1 VKGIADGRAGAQD
14 DRMAAGAGERRIVV
28 LAYDGV
34 QSLDVVGP
42 VEVFSVA
49 TQHRIVRPYRV
60 EVVGPTGAPIT
71 TTSGIVLQ
79 PAGAL
84 ADGRGPVDTLVV
96 AGGEGVHAQRRDPAV
111 VAGVRALA
119 GRARRVVS
127 VCTGT
132 FLLAEAGLLDGR
144 RVTTHWGWCR
154 HLAREFPTLT
164 VESEPIFVQDGDVY
178 TSAGVTAGIDLCLAL
193 VEADHGRELALS
205 VARQLVVFLKRPGGQ
220 AQFSS
225 HLSAQLAER
234 DAVAEV
240 QTWIADHLDED
251 LSVARLAARAAMS
264 PRHFARVFRAD
275 TGVTP
280 ARFVERARVEQA
292 RTRLEQSSVGVE
304 EIAHACGF
312 GTPETMR
319 RAFLRALWV
328 APSEYRQRFRAAARP
343 AGPTPRAEVS

>member
-1 VKGIADGRAGAQD
+1 VKGIAATGKPAQDGR
-14 DRMAAGAGERRIVV
+14 MARERRIVV
-28 LAYDGV
+28 LAFDRA
-34 QSLDVVGP
+34 QSLDITGP

-49 TQHRIVRPYRV
+49 TQHRIAVPYRV
-60 EVVGPTGAPIT
+60 EVVGPTTGPVT

-79 PAGAL
+79 PEGPVT
-84 ADGRGPVDTLVV
+84 DVVGPVDTLVV
-96 AGGEGVHAQRRDPAV
+96 AGGEGVHTLRQDPTV
-111 VAGVRALA
+111 VAAVRRIAS
-119 GRARRVVS
+119 RARRVVS
-127 VCTGT
+127 VCTGA
-132 FLLAEAGLLDGR
+132 FLLAEAGVLDGR

-154 HLAREFPTLT
+154 HLAREFPHLT
-164 VESEPIFVQDGDVY
+164 VDPEPIFVQDGNVY

-193 VEADHGRELALS
+193 VEADHGRDVALS

-240 QTWIADHLDED
+240 QTWIADHLDDD

-264 PRHFARVFRAD
+264 PRHFARVFRAE

-280 ARFVERARVEQA
+280 ARFVEQARVEQA
-292 RTRLEQSSVGVE
+292 RTRLEESNAGVE

-312 GTPETMR
+312 GTAETMR

-328 APSEYRQRFRAAARP
+328 GPSEYRQRFRGSAPLEVP
-343 AGPTPRAEVS
+343 A

>member
-1 VKGIADGRAGAQD
+1 MARA
-14 DRMAAGAGERRIVV
+14 AAERRVVV
-28 LAYDGV
+28 LAFDGA
-34 QSLDVVGP
+34 QSLDITGP

-49 TQHRIVRPYRV
+49 SHHRIAVPYRV
-60 EVVGPTGAPIT
+60 QVVGPTAGPVT
-71 TTSGIVLQ
+71 MTSGIVLQ
-79 PAGAL
+79 PAA
-84 ADGRGPVDTLVV
+84 AVTEVDGPVDTLVV
-96 AGGEGVHAQRRDPAV
+96 VGGEGVHALRRDPTV
-111 VAGVRALA
+111 VAAVRRIAA
-119 GRARRVVS
+119 GARRVVS

-132 FLLAEAGLLDGR
+132 FLLAEAGVLDGR

-154 HLAREFPTLT
+154 HLAREFPHLT
-164 VESEPIFVQDGDVY
+164 VEPEPIFVQDGNVY

-193 VEADHGRELALS
+193 VEADHGRDLALS

-225 HLSAQLAER
+225 HLSAQLADR

-251 LSVARLAARAAMS
+251 LSVAKLAGRAAMS
-264 PRHFARVFRAD
+264 PRHFARVFRAE

-280 ARFVERARVEQA
+280 ARFVERARVEHA
-292 RTRLEQSSVGVE
+292 RTRLEESSSGVE

-312 GTPETMR
+312 GTAETMR

-328 APSEYRQRFRAAARP
+328 GPSEYRQRFRAATPEEVP
-343 AGPTPRAEVS
+343 A